1 MINLICLLTGAQL
14 CATIRAIAQML
25 RNCTDCRHHML
36 DFAEHDLLAQ
46 VASLYYEDEL
56 TQDAIASQLGLS
68 RVKVYRLL
76 KQARAE
82 QVIQFTVN
90 WPIQRSSELEA
101 ALCQRFALR
110 EALVLRTTPNTHVH
124 ALSRL
129 GQLGA
134 RFLEQVLQDGMT
146 LTVCLGRSTY
156 EVIHA
161 IRPGFQAKVDVAQAL
176 GSLPFAVP
184 ELDSA
189 SLARQLAQK
198 LGGNVLYL
206 SAPLMAD
213 SVEAAEVVRSQRDIQ
228 RALNSARSAQV
239 ALLGIGDL
247 APDTSE
253 FVRAGA
259 MTGDDL
265 AQLRAAG
272 AAGDMA
278 GQIFTCEGDL
288 LETEYNRRVIGIGLE
303 DLRRIPTV
311 MAAAMGSEKALSILG
326 ALRTRAID
334 VLCTDSDAAVL
345 VLQLAGTV

>member
-1 MINLICLLTGAQL
+1 MCDCTLGIHSMI
-14 CATIRAIAQML
+14 
-25 RNCTDCRHHML
+25 

-56 TQDAIASQLGLS
+56 TQDAIANQLGLS

-76 KQARAE
+76 KQARAG
-82 QVIQFTVN
+82 QIIQFTID

-101 ALCQRFALR
+101 ALCQQFGLR
-110 EALVLRTTPNTHVH
+110 EVFVLRTPAGAQAH

-134 RFLEQVLQDGMT
+134 RFLERTLQDGMT

-161 IRPGFQAKVDVAQAL
+161 IRPGFQARVDVAQAL

-189 SLARQLAQK
+189 ALARQLAQK

-213 SVEAAEVVRSQRDIQ
+213 SVEAAEVMRSQRDIQ
-228 RALNSARSAQV
+228 RSLHAARGAQV
-239 ALLGIGDL
+239 GLVGVGDL
-247 APDTSE
+247 APETSE

-259 MTGDDL
+259 MNMEDL
-265 AQLRAAG
+265 ARLRAGG
-272 AAGDMA
+272 AVGDMA
-278 GQIFTCEGDL
+278 GQIFNIDGEL
-288 LETEYNRRVIGIGLE
+288 LETDYNRRVIGVDLA

-311 MAAAMGSEKALSILG
+311 MAAAMGREKAEAILG
-326 ALRTRAID
+326 ALRTGVID
-334 VLCTDSDAAVL
+334 VLCTDSEV
-345 VLQLAGTV
+345 AGAILEMTQ

>member
-1 MINLICLLTGAQL
+1 
-14 CATIRAIAQML
+14 
-25 RNCTDCRHHML
+25 ML

-90 WPIQRSSELEA
+90 WPIQRSSE
-101 ALCQRFALR
+101 RFALR
-110 EALVLRTTPNTHVH
+110 EALVLHTTPSTHVH
-124 ALSRL
+124 ALPRL

-134 RFLEQVLQDGMT
+134 RFLEHVLQDGMT

-161 IRPGFQAKVDVAQAL
+161 IRPGFQARVDVVQAL

-228 RALNSARSAQV
+228 RALNSARAAQV

-259 MTGDDL
+259 MTADDL
-265 AQLRAAG
+265 AQLRDGG
-272 AAGDMA
+272 AVGDMA
-278 GQIFTCEGDL
+278 GQIFTLAGEL
-288 LETEYNRRVIGIGLE
+288 LDTEYNRRVIGIDLD

-311 MAAAMGSEKALSILG
+311 MAAAMGREKAQAILG

-334 VLCTDSDAAVL
+334 VLCTDSDAAAL
-345 VLQLAGTV
+345 VLQLAG